1 MVIKLTHKTATFTLL
16 PEHAEPTRAL
26 LAVIDKSKGRKGPK
40 LAKTKW
46 NAKHDSSKRDY
57 PKFNPECMLTSDYV
71 TAYIALNHKRLHLAP
86 LDIAPEIN
94 RTPPQLDPTIPEV
107 TEDIEA

>member
-16 PEHAEPTRAL
+16 PEHAEPVRAV
-26 LAVIDKSKGRKGPK
+26 LAMIDKTKGRKGPK
-40 LAKTKW
+40 LARPKGD
-46 NAKHDSSKRDY
+46 AKHDSSKRDY
-57 PKFNPECMLTSDYV
+57 PKFNPACMLTSDYV

-94 RTPPQLDPTIPEV
+94 RTPPQIDPTIPEI
-107 TEDIEA
+107 TEETLP

>member
-16 PEHAEPTRAL
+16 PEHAEPVRAV
-26 LAVIDKSKGRKGPK
+26 LAMIDKSKGRRPKPARPKGD
-40 LAKTKW
+40 
-46 NAKHDSSKRDY
+46 AKHDSSKRDY

-86 LDIAPEIN
+86 LEIAPAVN
-94 RTPPQLDPTIPEV
+94 RTPPQIDPTIPEV
-107 TEDIEA
+107 TEETLP